1 LKKVVTII
9 LVALICTVG
18 FTDISAAQKKK
29 PSKESSDV
37 EVLANIAV
45 IDMIAIRRNAKAFKH
60 IRKQINQYR
69 EQLKKNAR
77 DEDSELQKANRELAR
92 QRTIVTPEA
101 FRDERKKFETRVGK
115 AQKTLQSRLRTLK
128 EAERKAESKISE
140 TLQQSTVD
148 VAQKKSLILILR
160 KRSIVFWVETLE
172 ITKDVIARLD
182 KKMPRLKIA
191 VPKGFSKISAN
202 KRSSKKK

>member
-1 LKKVVTII
+1 MKKVVTII
-9 LVALICTVG
+9 LMALICTIG

-29 PSKESSDV
+29 PSKKTSEV

-92 QRTIVTPEA
+92 QRAIVTREA

-128 EAERKAESKISE
+128 EAERKAEVKILGI
-140 TLQQSTVD
+140 LQQSTID
-148 VAQKKSLILILR
+148 VAQKKKLILILR
-160 KRSIVFWVETLE
+160 KRSIVFWVQTLE

-191 VPKGFSKISAN
+191 VPKGFSKISAS